1 MEEIDRTQKRQAR
14 LKSVLM
20 KRYKDLHL
28 ILEEIHNVHNI
39 SAILRT
45 ADGFGL
51 QNINL
56 VYSAEE
62 VFKINPLVSQGV
74 QKWMDINFFI
84 TLKEAVDSLK
94 KENVKI
100 YATGFKKEAVPF
112 LEADF
117 TIPCAII
124 LGNEHEGVSQFAC
137 EISDEVIYIPMSG
150 FAQSF
155 NVSVANAIILSEA
168 RKQRLQKDIGG
179 TYSEKEIEE
188 YFKKWIKL

>member
-1 MEEIDRTQKRQAR
+1 MEEIDRTSNRKAR
-14 LKSVLM
+14 LKSVLR

-62 VFKINPLVSQGV
+62 DFKINPLVSQGV
-74 QKWMDINFFI
+74 QKWMNINLFL
-84 TLKEAVDSLK
+84 TLKEAVDSLR
-94 KENVKI
+94 KENLTI
-100 YATGFKKEAVPF
+100 YATGLTKEAVPF
-112 LEADF
+112 LEVDF

-124 LGNEHEGVSQFAC
+124 LGNEHEGVSKFAQ
-137 EISDEVIYIPMSG
+137 EISDKVIYIPMHG

-155 NVSVANAIILSEA
+155 NVSVANAIILSET
-168 RKQRLQKDIGG
+168 RRQRLQKEIGG
-179 TYSEKEIEE
+179 TYSETEIEE